1 MLFRSTC
8 PAYSGDTAAIY
19 ALDPVGG
26 GKNIPVG
33 TTYVEYDS
41 YHWTDNTY
49 PQGPSAF
56 TIYKRVALGA
66 TVAVGTTVP
75 TGTAFTVGNTF
86 TLGATQPGTSTNFAG
101 VVTIGGT
108 GTVSDFITAVSAAA
122 VPYVTASVNSAGNI
136 VFTHSAGGSIFLTT
150 GTGTPITTAG
160 FAVGDDNVHRSPNNP
175 NAIVLSNWVTQP
187 LFTYTAS
194 ATSPDQDPADG
205 RLWYY
210 SAVDAADIMIQDNGS
225 WMGYQN
231 VTNDARGYD
240 LTLCNATGPI
250 ISATEIGRAHV

>member
-1 MLFRSTC
+1 MLFRS
-8 PAYSGDTAAIY
+8 
-19 ALDPVGG
+19 
-26 GKNIPVG
+26 
-33 TTYVEYDS
+33 
-41 YHWTDNTY
+41 
-49 PQGPSAF
+49 
-56 TIYKRVALGA
+56 
-66 TVAVGTTVP
+66 
-75 TGTAFTVGNTF
+75 F

-225 WMGYQN
+225 WQGYQN

-250 ISATEIGRAHV
+250 ISATAPTTQTNTAESPLAYGDLWIDTSDLENYPKLYRWQPVRIGRAHV